1 MNATKL
7 SLVLASIALSVG
19 ATAASAGQLNIDTLI
34 QKESP
39 AVSTSPRMAFSGK
52 TQSNLDTL
60 VYKDGAAS
68 GKTRAEVR
76 QELAIAPRASGLNL

>member
-1 MNATKL
+1 MNTTKL
-7 SLVLASIALSVG
+7 SLVLASIALSLG

-39 AVSTSPRMAFSGK
+39 SVSTSPRVAFSGK

-60 VYKDGAAS
+60 VYKESAAS

-76 QELAIAPRASGLNL
+76 QELAIAPRASALNL